1 MWPGREIKGTPF
13 GYATPA
19 RILPF
24 ESLFLGIVWQDHWF
38 PCDRAPC
45 DKVPSQ
51 VVFYPDQ
58 FQDLPHRPGPTILPP
73 QYPGTRRDCPLKMGV
88 KLTPSHGMM
97 GRPRY

>member
-19 RILPF
+19 KILPF
-24 ESLFLGIVWQDHWF
+24 ESLFLGIVRQDHWF

-51 VVFYPDQ
+51 VDFYPVPISKD
-58 FQDLPHRPGPTILPP
+58 PP
-73 QYPGTRRDCPLKMGV
+73 APPGTHD
-88 KLTPSHGMM
+88 TPTTKPWNPAGIVH
-97 GRPRY
+97 